1 METEH
6 KPDDGIETPRLYRI
20 EIKGIDYI
28 SFFILD
34 PYIYIYIQSILI
46 FVRLISFTSRKL
58 YALREACT
66 VWEGIFT
73 N

>member
-20 EIKGIDYI
+20 KIEGIDYI

-34 PYIYIYIQSILI
+34 PYIYIS
-46 FVRLISFTSRKL
+46 SL
-58 YALREACT
+58 YLYLLDEYHVHPESCMP
-66 VWEGIFT
+66 
-73 N
+73 

>member
-20 EIKGIDYI
+20 KIEGIDYI

-34 PYIYIYIQSILI
+34 PYIYIYIY
-46 FVRLISFTSRKL
+46 ISSL
-58 YALREACT
+58 YLYLLDEYHVHPESCMP
-66 VWEGIFT
+66 
-73 N
+73 